1 MSEQILAIPTIKIV
15 EKISSFNNNF
25 FKIKFS
31 DFVEILESGNFH
43 ERDEIENDYNYKQII
58 PYVVFKNYEDKILV
72 LKRTQNQ
79 GEKRLHNKISIG
91 IGGHINKGDKGITM
105 EQTFFNGMD
114 REINEELWI
123 TNSYKYV
130 YKGIIN
136 DNDEDVSK
144 VHLGVLFVGFIDS
157 AKIKEENNFESTWLK
172 KEEIVN
178 LKDVNFEGWT
188 TIALNNL

>member
-144 VHLGVLFVGFIDS
+144 VHLGVLFVGFI
-157 AKIKEENNFESTWLK
+157 
-172 KEEIVN
+172 
-178 LKDVNFEGWT
+178 
-188 TIALNNL
+188 